1 VARLWSGRCR
11 TCRARF
17 YETTGACSDCGDL
30 TRLTGGACK
39 ACRLFRWGHPPGSC
53 PYCGHQQPIGA
64 AGACWSCQATH
75 RAARALKQ
83 QRRKRRT
90 WPALSPAAQH
100 VKLTVRK
107 VSKYWAQATTPDQP
121 DIWTTL
127 DFEADEAEAGDL
139 AQAFADALDQPGWY
153 VNFESPAESFVVFPG
168 RIFRYPRGDQAGRA
182 EAQACGRQ
190 LAIPEPQLDW
200 TV

>member
-1 VARLWSGRCR
+1 MRRPPRSTLFPYTTLFRSDRRSVQSLPAVPLGPPARILPILRAPAADRSGRGMLVLPGHAPCR
-11 TCRARF
+11 
-17 YETTGACSDCGDL
+17 
-30 TRLTGGACK
+30 
-39 ACRLFRWGHPPGSC
+39 PG
-53 PYCGHQQPIGA
+53 PQ
-64 AGACWSCQATH
+64 
-75 RAARALKQ
+75 Q